1 MARPRSIPDAE
12 IFAAIRLLL
21 SRDGEKAASFGA
33 VARATGLAAPTLVQ
47 RYGSQA
53 GMIRAAL
60 LDAWDRLDA
69 ATTLAMADRDMTAK
83 GAQTLL
89 KALADEAPDAD
100 GIALLASDFRDPAL
114 RDRAAAWRQRV
125 EDALA
130 QRLGAGGKG
139 RDAAAILFAAWQGQ
153 ALWQV
158 AGGRSFKLKDAVRRL
173 T

>member
-1 MARPRSIPDAE
+1 MARPRSIPDSQ
-12 IFAAIRLLL
+12 IYAAIRQLL

-69 ATTLAMADRDMTAK
+69 ATSNAMTSADMSAK
-83 GAQTLL
+83 GAQALL
-89 KALADEAPDAD
+89 KALADDAPDAD

-114 RDRAAAWRQRV
+114 RDRAAAWRHRV

-130 QRLGAGGKG
+130 IRLGGGGKG
-139 RDAAAILFAAWQGQ
+139 REVAAILFAAWQGQ
-153 ALWQV
+153 ALWQA
-158 AGGRSFKLKDAVRRL
+158 AGGKSFKMKDAVKRL